1 MDINMKKRKI
11 SMVFIALIF
20 ALSLLPMVGCNEESG
35 IEKGKSQKVTIAV
48 SIVPEKAFA
57 EAVCGELAEV
67 VSMIPPGASPENY
80 EPTPKEIEKFNNASI
95 YFAIGVAAE
104 TANILPK
111 AREIQ
116 GMKIVQLQDQVAKV
130 YPEREFAPGER
141 DPHIWLSPK
150 RAKIMVE
157 IMEQEMSKL
166 DVKNKE
172 QYRKNAQKYIEE
184 LDKLDKQIKTA
195 LEGVKDKKFIV
206 FHPAFGYLAD
216 DYNLKMYALEQEGKE
231 ATPQHLQAMID
242 FARKENIK
250 TIFYQAEIDSKQS
263 QSFAE
268 EIGGKTIQLDPL
280 SLDYIKSLR
289 EMSEIMAE
297 VMK

>member
-1 MDINMKKRKI
+1 
-11 SMVFIALIF
+11 MVFIALIF